1 MAVTYNYGTGRRK
14 SAVARVFIKKGS
26 GNIVVNGKPVDQFFS
41 RETGRMIVR
50 QPLVLTNFVD
60 TFDILVNVTGGGE
73 SGQAGAVRHGITR
86 ALIDYDAEL
95 KSPLKKAGLVT
106 RDAREVE
113 RKKVGFARR
122 VVASSSRSVNRF
134 RVVPKSRL
142 RAAFCHMDVVSS
154 ADPLLKPADGR
165 LFISC
170 WGRA

>member
-14 SAVARVFIKKGS
+14 SAVARVFIKKGT

-50 QPLVLTNFVD
+50 QPLVLTNFAD
-60 TFDILVNVTGGGE
+60 SFDILVNVTGGGE
-73 SGQAGAVRHGITR
+73 SGQAGEVRHGITR

-113 RKKVGFARR
+113 RKKVGFRKARR
-122 VVASSSRSVNRF
+122 RKQFSKR
-134 RVVPKSRL
+134 
-142 RAAFCHMDVVSS
+142 
-154 ADPLLKPADGR
+154 
-165 LFISC
+165 
-170 WGRA
+170 

>member
-73 SGQAGAVRHGITR
+73 SGQAGAARHGITR

-113 RKKVGFARR
+113 RKKVGFRKARR
-122 VVASSSRSVNRF
+122 RKQFSKR
-134 RVVPKSRL
+134 
-142 RAAFCHMDVVSS
+142 
-154 ADPLLKPADGR
+154 
-165 LFISC
+165 
-170 WGRA
+170 